1 MLLPLLLAQIE
12 HAAPNLPPAITARAL
27 AAAACAD
34 RPTKHLLIADM
45 SQPSSSRRLWVL
57 DLSGPVPVLLE
68 QTYVAHGAGSDPT
81 RSGTPKS
88 FSNALDSNKT
98 SLGLAVVSEPYAM
111 ATHPKA
117 YRLDGLT
124 KGFDDQM
131 RARGVVLHPG
141 DYVTD
146 HGVGRSNGCPALA
159 PAVFTKLDKEGAL
172 AGSLLWIDG
181 GPAVTPTAHCAAH
194 LAPSPWPLH
203 HLPTWATPATH
214 VCTPEIAT

>member
-12 HAAPNLPPAITARAL
+12 HAAPTLPSAITARAL

-68 QTYVAHGAGSDPT
+68 QTYVAHGAGSDPART
-81 RSGTPKS
+81 GTPKT
-88 FSNALDSNKT
+88 FSNALDSNQT
-98 SLGLAVVSEPYAM
+98 SLGLALVSEPYPM

-124 KGFDDQM
+124 QGYDDQM
-131 RARGVVLHPG
+131 RVRGVVLHPG

-181 GPAVTPTAHCAAH
+181 GSNVTPTAHCAAH
-194 LAPSPWPLH
+194 LVPSPWPLH
-203 HLPTWATPATH
+203 LSPTWATPVNN